1 MIRNTSKETL
11 VAFILIAPFLAIY
24 GLIFIYPTIDMFR
37 LSFTDSP
44 LIALPGSQ
52 VENVGFDNYT
62 RLLSDRRFDT
72 AFWNTAYFV
81 ALSVVPGTLVALAI
95 ALGIS
100 RLSGRLQ
107 ALVLALF
114 FLPYILPVSVVYR
127 IWDWTLNFQFGI
139 AMHLFDWF
147 GVDRIP
153 IFKITGWFMPAVAFV
168 TIWWTAGFSIL
179 LFLAGLRAIPQEI
192 YEAAALDNASR
203 WTTFRRVTWP
213 LLWPVTALVLT
224 IQLIL
229 QLKIFDQVYLF
240 SVGGRPNDNLVM
252 VYYIFQ
258 RAFVNDHGGRAAAIA
273 VVLFVIVIIVSVLNF
288 QLMRFAERRQ

>member
-1 MIRNTSKETL
+1 MIRNTRKETL
-11 VAFILIAPFLAIY
+11 VAFVLIAPFVAIY
-24 GLIFIYPTIDMFR
+24 GLIFIYPTIDMFI
-37 LSFTDSP
+37 LSFQDAP
-44 LIALPGSQ
+44 LIG
-52 VENVGFDNYT
+52 EGTWVGWENYT
-62 RLLSDRRFDT
+62 RLPRDRRFDT

-81 ALSVVPGTLVALAI
+81 ALSVVPGTLVALFI

-139 AMHLFDWF
+139 GMHLFDWM
-147 GVDRIP
+147 GIDRVP
-153 IFKITGWFMPAVAFV
+153 IFKMTGWFMPAVAFV
-168 TIWWTAGFSIL
+168 TVWWTAGFSIL

-192 YEAAALDNASR
+192 YEASSLDNASR
-203 WTTFRRVTWP
+203 WTTFTKITWP

-258 RAFVNDHGGRAAAIA
+258 RAFVNNDGGRAAAIA

-288 QLMRFAERRQ
+288 QLMRFAERRP

>member
-1 MIRNTSKETL
+1 MIRNSKKETL
-11 VAFILIAPFLAIY
+11 IAFILIAPFVAIY
-24 GLIFIYPTIDMFR
+24 GLIFIYPTIDMFI
-37 LSFTDSP
+37 LSFQKAP
-44 LIALPGSQ
+44 LIG
-52 VENVGFDNYT
+52 EGTWVGLDNYT
-62 RLLSDRRFDT
+62 RLERDRRFDT
-72 AFWNTAYFV
+72 ALWNTAYFV
-81 ALSVVPGTLVALAI
+81 ALSVIPGTFVAMGI

-100 RLSGRLQ
+100 RLSGRVQ
-107 ALVLALF
+107 AFVLALF

-139 AMHLFDWF
+139 GMHVFDWLGF
-147 GVDRIP
+147 DRVP

-192 YEAAALDNASR
+192 YEAASLDNASR
-203 WTTFRRVTWP
+203 WTMFRKVTWP

-240 SVGGRPNDNLVM
+240 STGGRPNDNLVM

-258 RAFVNDHGGRAAAIA
+258 RAFVNNDGGRAAAIA
-273 VVLFVIVIIVSVLNF
+273 VVLFVIVIVVSVLNF
-288 QLMRFAERRQ
+288 QLMRFAEKRQ